1 MSNKLIIASVKP
13 EYSEKT
19 IDEAKAAGATGA
31 TVITARGTG
40 AKEAK
45 TFFGLSLEAQTD
57 IILFLVDEN
66 LVQPILEAIGT
77 AGRFE
82 LPGTGIA
89 FVMPVEQAI
98 GMESQIRKKND

>member
-89 FVMPVEQAI
+89 FVMSVEQAI

>member
-1 MSNKLIIASVKP
+1 MEIIFPYLFEFVAYV
-13 EYSEKT
+13 
-19 IDEAKAAGATGA
+19 
-31 TVITARGTG
+31 
-40 AKEAK
+40 
-45 TFFGLSLEAQTD
+45 FFGLSLEAQTD

-89 FVMPVEQAI
+89 FVMSVEQAI